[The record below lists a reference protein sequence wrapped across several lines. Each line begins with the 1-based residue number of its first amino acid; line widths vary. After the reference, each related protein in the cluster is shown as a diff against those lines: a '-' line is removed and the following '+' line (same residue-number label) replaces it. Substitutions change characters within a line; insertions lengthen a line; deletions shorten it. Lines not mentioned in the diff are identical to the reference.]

1 MDVSEAETGTMRLKL
16 ETVVAKVG
24 RAIVEWYPYA
34 EDSDILVLIDSCEE
48 DIDITT
54 DLKRI
59 RGSSPTRLVL

>member
-16 ETVVAKVG
+16 ETVVAKVS

-34 EDSDILVLIDSCEE
+34 KDNDILVLIDSCEE
-48 DIDITT
+48 DIYITT

>member
-16 ETVVAKVG
+16 ETVVAKVS